1 MNPET
6 IKVVE
11 EIGREIIRL
20 AELILEND
28 SISANRKTGKNSL
41 KDSMLKK
48 SIHSSI
54 TIGGNIVIETFFNNY
69 VEYIEKGRT
78 PGKMPPISALREWAI
93 ARNIPGNNSTLY
105 AIANAIK
112 RDGYKGRPILATLE
126 REIENHF
133 ENEWYDRL
141 FEAMTNELTKYFD
154 N

>member
-41 KDSMLKK
+41 KDSLLKK
-48 SIHSSI
+48 NIRSAVIV
-54 TIGGNIVIETFFNNY
+54 GENIVIETFFNNY
-69 VEYIEKGRT
+69 VEYIEKGRA
-78 PGKMPPISALREWAI
+78 PGQMPPISALREWTI
-93 ARNIPGNNSTLY
+93 ARNIPGDNNTLY

-112 RDGYKGRPILATLE
+112 RDGYKGPILATLE
-126 REIENHF
+126 REIENLF

-141 FEAMTNELTKYFD
+141 FEAMTNELTKYF
-154 N
+154 NN